1 MTGTYTA
8 NIVWLRGEQPFTDR
22 KYSRA
27 HELRFDGGTVVPAS
41 SDPRVVRAPLSRVD
55 AVDPEEGV
63 VAALGSCHMLFFL
76 DLAARAGFR
85 IDSYDCA
92 AEGLLEKTVDGKT
105 WLTRITLK
113 PAITW
118 SGDKLPSAEEVAG
131 LHEKAHGLCYIA
143 NSLKGEVVIA
153 DVPPIFA

>member
-1 MTGTYTA
+1 MSGLYTA
-8 NIVWLRGEQPFTDR
+8 EVVWRRGEQPFTDR

-27 HELRFDGGTVVPAS
+27 HELRFDGGTVVPGS
-41 SDPRVVRAPLSRVD
+41 SAPAVVKPPLSRVD
-55 AVDPEEGV
+55 AVDPEEAV
-63 VAALGSCHMLFFL
+63 VAALASCHMLFFL

-85 IDSYDCA
+85 IDAYEDA
-92 AEGLLEKTVDGKT
+92 AEGLLEKAADGRT

-118 SGDKLPSAEEVAG
+118 SGDKRPGADDIAA
-131 LHEKAHGLCYIA
+131 LHEKAHDLCYIA

-153 DVPPIFA
+153 DVPPKFA